1 MNIEEDVASDQRY
14 LGWLLILFVIPGY
27 IATAWESIK
36 AYLEVVDTLYGK
48 AKDRAELVAACRG
61 CVGLRGG
68 DNDRNRTKAGGSR
81 GRVAPLPESEV
92 EDTQVSY
99 L

>member
-1 MNIEEDVASDQRY
+1 MASDLVRNTRLHCDGMGEHQG
-14 LGWLLILFVIPGY
+14 LPG
-27 IATAWESIK
+27 SI
-36 AYLEVVDTLYGK
+36 DTLYG